1 MPEKDYSQTPLVK
14 KLGIKS
20 GARVLLVNA
29 PRNFLSSL
37 EPLPDGV
44 EFAADSASGLD
55 VIVLFVTSEVELWE
69 HFVPLARR
77 LLADGGIWVAW
88 PKKSAKTQTNLTFDA
103 VQTHG
108 LENGL
113 VDNKICAIDEPWT
126 SMRFVIRLKD
136 REKRSRNR
144 ES

>member
-1 MPEKDYSQTPLVK
+1 MPEKDYSKTPLAK
-14 KLGIKS
+14 KLGIKTA
-20 GARVLLVNA
+20 ARVLLVNA
-29 PRNFLSSL
+29 PPKFQASL
-37 EPLPDGV
+37 APLPDGV

-69 HFVPLARR
+69 HFVPLSRR
-77 LLADGGIWVAW
+77 LAAAGGIWVAW
-88 PKKSAKTQTNLTFDA
+88 PKKSAKLPTNLTFDA

-113 VDNKICAIDEPWT
+113 VDNKICAIDETWT

-136 REKRSRNR
+136 RDKRS
-144 ES
+144 